1 MNIISKADAKSL
13 GLTRYFSGKPCRHGH
28 IDERS
33 VANGDCISCARNTSK
48 RMYNNNRKKYLN
60 KAKDFYIENRGSK
73 LEYARQYRTENRDQI
88 SETKRLIHQRN
99 PEKMRSRVREWKRF
113 NRKNNPEFM
122 MLESMRAMVRRV
134 LESTGSGKE
143 NRTVELVGYTPDQ
156 LRNHIESQFKPGMS
170 WDNRSEW
177 HIDHI
182 IPMVKMVRAGLTDQS
197 LINGLWNLQ
206 PLWKH
211 ENLKKS
217 DKL

>member
-99 PEKMRSRVREWKRF
+99 PEK
-113 NRKNNPEFM
+113 
-122 MLESMRAMVRRV
+122 
-134 LESTGSGKE
+134 
-143 NRTVELVGYTPDQ
+143 
-156 LRNHIESQFKPGMS
+156 
-170 WDNRSEW
+170 
-177 HIDHI
+177 
-182 IPMVKMVRAGLTDQS
+182 
-197 LINGLWNLQ
+197 
-206 PLWKH
+206 
-211 ENLKKS
+211 
-217 DKL
+217 

>member
-1 MNIISKADAKSL
+1 M
-13 GLTRYFSGKPCRHGH
+13 
-28 IDERS
+28 
-33 VANGDCISCARNTSK
+33 
-48 RMYNNNRKKYLN
+48 
-60 KAKDFYIENRGSK
+60 
-73 LEYARQYRTENRDQI
+73 
-88 SETKRLIHQRN
+88 
-99 PEKMRSRVREWKRF
+99 REWKRF